1 MINIENLSQ
10 MANQIEAE
18 RGVDKEFLYQTIE
31 QALSA
36 ACRKKMGSEKNIRC
50 ALNHELG
57 TVDFY
62 EVYTVVEEIEIE
74 DCEILLK
81 DAKKQKKSIKLG
93 DVIENKF
100 EPADFGRIAAQTAKQ
115 VVIQRLREA
124 EKESVFNEFIDKVG
138 EIVTGTV
145 QRVEGRN
152 YLINLGR
159 TEALLGFRDQI
170 PGEKFLPKDNVRV
183 YIVDIEKT
191 NRSNNILI
199 SRTHNKFL
207 EKLLIKEIPE
217 IKDGIIEIKSVSRIP
232 GDRAKVAVLSNN
244 PAIGAVGTCV
254 GQMGNRIQSVIKELN
269 EKIDILE
276 WSDNIKQFISN
287 SLKPAQIAGVEIDDQ
302 ENKEASVIV
311 PADQLSLAIGKYG
324 TNVRLS
330 AMLTGWKLNIVKE
343 GEHLNSSGSSK
354 NLDSGLN
361 LKKEGNEDSDS
372 INIEKSSL
380 AQAISKAVKKQ
391 KEEEEILSKE
401 SDGEEQS
408 SLQQTSE
415 SENDDESINNESE
428 AKAEECEP
436 KENVDSESEK

>member
-138 EIVTGTV
+138 EIVT
-145 QRVEGRN
+145 
-152 YLINLGR
+152 
-159 TEALLGFRDQI
+159 
-170 PGEKFLPKDNVRV
+170 
-183 YIVDIEKT
+183 
-191 NRSNNILI
+191 
-199 SRTHNKFL
+199 
-207 EKLLIKEIPE
+207 
-217 IKDGIIEIKSVSRIP
+217 
-232 GDRAKVAVLSNN
+232 
-244 PAIGAVGTCV
+244 
-254 GQMGNRIQSVIKELN
+254 
-269 EKIDILE
+269 
-276 WSDNIKQFISN
+276 
-287 SLKPAQIAGVEIDDQ
+287 
-302 ENKEASVIV
+302 
-311 PADQLSLAIGKYG
+311 
-324 TNVRLS
+324 
-330 AMLTGWKLNIVKE
+330 
-343 GEHLNSSGSSK
+343 
-354 NLDSGLN
+354 
-361 LKKEGNEDSDS
+361 
-372 INIEKSSL
+372 
-380 AQAISKAVKKQ
+380 
-391 KEEEEILSKE
+391 
-401 SDGEEQS
+401 
-408 SLQQTSE
+408 
-415 SENDDESINNESE
+415 
-428 AKAEECEP
+428 
-436 KENVDSESEK
+436 